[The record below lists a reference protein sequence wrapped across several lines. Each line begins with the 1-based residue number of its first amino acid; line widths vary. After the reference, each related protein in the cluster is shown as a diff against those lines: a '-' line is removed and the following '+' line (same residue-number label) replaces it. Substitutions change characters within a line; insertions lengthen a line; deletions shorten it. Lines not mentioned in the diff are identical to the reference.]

1 MPNNENFNENNK
13 APSLPDGLSSIADD
27 EVITEIDFGDFLE
40 ESSKASPLFE
50 GFHEDI
56 EKTEKSLESE
66 LQSLYDDI
74 MSSGPET
81 IVPKPMSVLTA
92 SEAEPRKVALSD
104 PDIPDEYENN
114 SLDDL
119 WMNPDDYFDA
129 DIPVVSLDGEEEQI
143 EGEISDEAF
152 FSPEAETAPE
162 AEKPMF
168 EDDEKSSIF
177 SMIDMLKSET
187 DSETGFDDILSE
199 IESNQ
204 GIAPVVGELSDAAG
218 LVTQQPGQ
226 EEYDELAFDDDF
238 DWDELELEDEASTPE
253 ITVDIAPVQEEEQKP
268 EPELPAENEIS
279 AEDKPVAEEIVAEIE
294 PDAPATEDEFDRE
307 LAFLL
312 GDAAAPAAADAAPAG
327 SGFTINIPDD
337 GNNYEKAAAAPEK
350 LYVAAPMSS
359 EPVDEALEIVT
370 EDSGKKSKKKNKK
383 FKEKPEKESQGGAG
397 EVIRKIILS
406 VSIITILVSCGIL
419 VNTYFIEPFR
429 FQSSSDKLG
438 AQMNENIS
446 QNGDST
452 EIADE
457 VKNENSGIQFPEG
470 MLAKYA
476 QLYAANDD
484 LKGWI
489 SIPGFDIN
497 LPIVQGTDNKY
508 YLKKDVYGKYTTY
521 GVPFFDYRMTNFKD
535 LHKNSVVY
543 GHNMRHDDLIFGM
556 LENYRFIDEGFQKA
570 PVIECNTIY
579 GDHAWF
585 VYAVFITNGKE
596 SQDNGYLFPYNF
608 IDVSNSKF
616 AAYIEEIDKRKLY
629 TTGVD
634 INETDKILTLS
645 TCCYDFE
652 DARLVVVARKR
663 RAGESI
669 TVDTSRAYYTEDPK
683 YPQIWY
689 DTYKKTNNY
698 AGDSRW

>member
-1 MPNNENFNENNK
+1 MPNNEIFNENNK
-13 APSLPDGLSSIADD
+13 TPSLPDGLSSIADD

-104 PDIPDEYENN
+104 PDIPDESETN

-119 WMNPDDYFDA
+119 WMNPDDYFDT

-152 FSPEAETAPE
+152 FSPETETAPE

-168 EDDEKSSIF
+168 EDDEKNSIF

-204 GIAPVVGELSDAAG
+204 GITPVVGELSDAAS
-218 LVTQQPGQ
+218 LVTLQPEQ
-226 EEYDELAFDDDF
+226 EEYDELAFNEDDF
-238 DWDELELEDEASTPE
+238 NWDELELEDEIAEPE
-253 ITVDIAPVQEEEQKP
+253 SVTEAAPVQDE
-268 EPELPAENEIS
+268 EPELPAEEENS
-279 AEDKPVAEEIVAEIE
+279 AEDKPETEEIVAENE
-294 PDAPATEDEFDRE
+294 PEPPATEDEFDRE

-312 GDAAAPAAADAAPAG
+312 GDAAAPVAAEAAPAG

-350 LYVAAPMSS
+350 LYVAEPMSS
-359 EPVDEALEIVT
+359 NPVDEALEVVT

-383 FKEKPEKESQGGAG
+383 AKEKPEKEKQGGTG
-397 EVIRKIILS
+397 EVVRKIILS
-406 VSIITILVSCGIL
+406 ISIVTIIVSCGIL

-452 EIADE
+452 EIADD
-457 VKNENSGIQFPEG
+457 VKNENSNIQFPEG

-484 LKGWI
+484 LRGWI

-497 LPIVQGTDNKY
+497 LPIVQGTNNKY

-521 GVPFFDYRMTNFKD
+521 GVPFFDYRMTNFND
-535 LHKNSVVY
+535 LHKNNVIY

-579 GDHAWF
+579 GDHSWF
-585 VYAVFITNGKE
+585 VYAVFITNSSE
-596 SQDNGYLFPYNF
+596 TQDNGYLFPYNF
-608 IDVSNSKF
+608 IDVSDAKF

-663 RAGESI
+663 RPGESI
-669 TVDTSRAYYTEDPK
+669 TIDTSRAYYTEDPK